1 MPDRRTQK
9 FELLKST
16 YLFRDIADDRLARL
30 VDDFELVTL
39 DEGERLFSVG
49 DEGDYFYLVFDG
61 RVGVTRQ
68 LADGEQA
75 TAQLVT
81 GDFFGE
87 EALLFSRPRSATV
100 TALDFTEL
108 LRLDRDEFY
117 SVLREFPKLKADLVR
132 TAESRRIV
140 RSNRFEWLNEDEV
153 IYQVAR
159 KHEAILVVSLLGP
172 FLLGLGAVFVA
183 FYVSTLPTLNPL
195 AMAFFT
201 GIVALPA
208 IAWGIWSWIDWGNDY
223 YIITSQRVVWIERVI
238 WLYDSREEAP
248 LNTVLSVNVT
258 TTFLG
263 RLLGFGS
270 VIVRT
275 FTGQIMLR
283 NLGGPGEFAAMVEV
297 YWHRAQQRS
306 RREEEKEM
314 EEEIRRSLGL
324 VEEGE
329 EFPFEPGQPA
339 AAAPQRPPKPPH
351 FQKNLVDRLFGD
363 FFNLRIE
370 EGKVITYRKYWTVLI
385 FGKALY
391 PTLVF
396 LFILLVLFVVTVL
409 FFLGRVQPGTLTS
422 LYAIGTALIVLLSP
436 WWFYHYW
443 DWRNDIY
450 QVTDKYIFD
459 IERRPLGTEVRKSA
473 PLENVLSLE
482 HRRVGFL
489 GYLLNFG
496 NVVINVGE
504 ARFIFMGVFD
514 PARVQQDIFVRMYEQ
529 RREKEKA
536 VARKERE
543 RIARALGMYY
553 RNVEDTQDME
563 GYADFE

>member
-1 MPDRRTQK
+1 M
-9 FELLKST
+9 
-16 YLFRDIADDRLARL
+16 
-30 VDDFELVTL
+30 
-39 DEGERLFSVG
+39 
-49 DEGDYFYLVFDG
+49 
-61 RVGVTRQ
+61 
-68 LADGEQA
+68 
-75 TAQLVT
+75 
-81 GDFFGE
+81 
-87 EALLFSRPRSATV
+87 
-100 TALDFTEL
+100 
-108 LRLDRDEFY
+108 
-117 SVLREFPKLKADLVR
+117 
-132 TAESRRIV
+132 
-140 RSNRFEWLNEDEV
+140 
-153 IYQVAR
+153 
-159 KHEAILVVSLLGP
+159 
-172 FLLGLGAVFVA
+172 
-183 FYVSTLPTLNPL
+183 
-195 AMAFFT
+195 
-201 GIVALPA
+201 
-208 IAWGIWSWIDWGNDY
+208 
-223 YIITSQRVVWIERVI
+223 
-238 WLYDSREEAP
+238 
-248 LNTVLSVNVT
+248 
-258 TTFLG
+258 
-263 RLLGFGS
+263 
-270 VIVRT
+270 RT

-329 EFPFEPGQPA
+329 EFPFEPGQPV
-339 AAAPQRPPKPPH
+339 AAAPQQPPKPPH
-351 FQKNLVDRLFGD
+351 FQKSLVDRLFGD

-536 VARKERE
+536 VAGKR
-543 RIARALGMYY
+543 ARTHRPRPGDVLPQ
-553 RNVEDTQDME
+553 R
-563 GYADFE
+563 